1 MGQNLRIGISTT
13 EVPESFTYV
22 VFGRGRLV
30 FAETLKASG
39 TDYNEITFR
48 ASATVSPR
56 CRVIVYY
63 ISSRNAEVVADSL
76 EFEVKGTLANFVEV
90 SKHTYITYGLFF
102 ALFKKLATNA

>member
-63 ISSRNAEVVADSL
+63 ISSMNAEVVADSL

-90 SKHTYITYGLFF
+90 STYPYYLYLIFCPF
-102 ALFKKLATNA
+102 QKN

>member
-90 SKHTYITYGLFF
+90 SIYLYTFCLFF
-102 ALFKKLATNA
+102 ALKKNK

>member
-63 ISSRNAEVVADSL
+63 ISPRNAEVVADSL

-90 SKHTYITYGLFF
+90 STYPYYIYLIFCPF
-102 ALFKKLATNA
+102 QK